1 MKKKY
6 LAVAGFVIGTGAILI
21 ASPPAFLTAPEDFI
35 QPVVPETPIASPT
48 PEVLPTSEASKSPAA
63 SVSPAPVVSKTPTA
77 PVVPKP
83 VVSAPPTV
91 APTTSQTISGDV
103 FAAGKYGN
111 VQVQI
116 VVKSGVITSAKAL
129 IFPSADSRSSSIS
142 ATAIPVL
149 IEQTLTTQ
157 SSDGIDGASGASY
170 TSAAWISSLQ
180 SALAKA

>member
-1 MKKKY
+1 MKNKY
-6 LAVAGFVIGTGAILI
+6 LAVAGFVLGTGAVLI
-21 ASPPAFLTAPEDFI
+21 ASPPEFLTAPEDFI
-35 QPVVPETPIASPT
+35 EPVVPETPIASPT
-48 PEVLPTSEASKSPAA
+48 PEVLPTSEASKSPEP
-63 SVSPAPVVSKTPTA
+63 SVSPAPVVSKTPT
-77 PVVPKP
+77 
-83 VVSAPPTV
+83 V
-91 APTTSQTISGDV
+91 APITSQTISGGV

-149 IEQTLTTQ
+149 IEQTLAAQ
-157 SSDGIDGASGASY
+157 SSSGIDGATGASY

>member
-1 MKKKY
+1 MKNKY
-6 LAVAGFVIGTGAILI
+6 LAVVGFVIGTGAMLI

-35 QPVVPETPIASPT
+35 EPVVPVAPIAT
-48 PEVLPTSEASKSPAA
+48 PVPVVTAKPGAT
-63 SVSPAPVVSKTPTA
+63 PAPVVSKTPTA

-91 APTTSQTISGDV
+91 APTTSQTISGDE

-149 IEQTLTTQ
+149 IEQTLAAQ

-170 TSAAWISSLQ
+170 TSAAWINSLQ